1 MLSSWVHLLAL
12 SVFLGSLAGL
22 WSLILSPLPTIQNHK
37 DQAEFLARSLKVY
50 NPLQIG
56 ALGLLV
62 LTGATQITE
71 LKAVYRGLFASELGA
86 TLVLKL
92 SLSFVIILLSTY
104 QSMGVAHRFVKR
116 CEEESPVAY
125 QEVQSLT
132 RRLRHSTL
140 IILLLTFITV
150 LVGTML
156 LG

>member
-12 SVFLGSLAGL
+12 SVFLGSLVGL

-71 LKAVYRGLFASELGA
+71 LKAVYRELFASELGA

-116 CEEESPVAY
+116 CEEENPVAY

-140 IILLLTFITV
+140 ILLLLTFITV

>member
-12 SVFLGSLAGL
+12 SVYLGSLVGL

-50 NPLQIG
+50 NPLHIG

-71 LKAVYRGLFASELGA
+71 LKSVYRELFASELGA

-92 SLSFVIILLSTY
+92 SLSFVVILLSTY

-116 CEEESPVAY
+116 CEGEDPVAY

-132 RRLRHSTL
+132 RRLRYSTL

-156 LG
+156 LR

>member
-1 MLSSWVHLLAL
+1 MLSSWLHLLAL
-12 SVFLGSLAGL
+12 AVYLGSLAGL
-22 WSLILSPLPTIQNHK
+22 WTLILSPLPTIQSHK

-62 LTGATQITE
+62 LTGAVQTTD
-71 LKAVYRGLFASELGA
+71 LKAVYRELFASELGA
-86 TLVLKL
+86 TLSLKL
-92 SLSFVIILLSTY
+92 ALSFVIILLSTY

-116 CEEESPVAY
+116 CEEERPIAY
-125 QEVQSLT
+125 QELESLT
-132 RRLRHSTL
+132 RRLRYSTL
-140 IILLLTFITV
+140 IILLLTFLTV

>member
-12 SVFLGSLAGL
+12 SVYLGSLVGL

-62 LTGATQITE
+62 LTGAAQITD
-71 LKAVYRGLFASELGA
+71 LKAVYRELFASELGA

-92 SLSFVIILLSTY
+92 SLSFVVILLSTY

-116 CEEESPVAY
+116 CEGEDPVAY

-132 RRLRHSTL
+132 RRLRYSTL

-156 LG
+156 LR